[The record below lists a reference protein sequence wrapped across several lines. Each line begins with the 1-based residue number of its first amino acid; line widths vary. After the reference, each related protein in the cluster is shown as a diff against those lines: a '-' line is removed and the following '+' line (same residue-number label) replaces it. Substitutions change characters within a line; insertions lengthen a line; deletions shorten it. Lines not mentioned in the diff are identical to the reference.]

1 MSESDYYLAFAS
13 FQGIGPIKFEKLL
26 KTFGSAEKAWR
37 AKELELETILKQSLT
52 SKFLKFREE
61 FDIENYLKQ
70 LKKQRVSFVSLANE
84 NYPTLL
90 KNIPNPPIVLFVKG
104 NIGLLKTNSIAIV
117 GTRKITSYGA
127 TITKMFAADL
137 ASSGLTIISGMAI
150 GVDGIAHLSALEV
163 GGATIAVLGNGV
175 DLPFP
180 RENEHIYHKI
190 LENGGLIISEFAPG
204 ESPSVGSFPA
214 RNRIIAGLSLG
225 VLVTEGA
232 SDSGSLITANFGL
245 EFGRKVFA
253 VPGPITSSLSAAP
266 LKLIEKGARLV
277 VSPDDVIKE
286 LGISS
291 FAKAS
296 ADRQKS
302 KFKNLSK
309 EEIKIVQILENES
322 LQFDEIVRKLKID
335 SAKLG
340 TILSIMEVKG
350 LLKNSSGS
358 YSLSN

>member
-1 MSESDYYLAFAS
+1 MNESEYYLAFSNAP
-13 FQGIGPIKFEKLL
+13 GVGPIKFEKLR
-26 KTFGSAEKAWR
+26 KAFGSAEEVWEAEQP
-37 AKELELETILKQSLT
+37 ELEQILKPVLT
-52 SKFLKFREE
+52 SKFLEFREK
-61 FDIENYLKQ
+61 FDIENYLKK
-70 LKKQRVSFVSLANE
+70 LKKQKISFVSFIDDK
-84 NYPTLL
+84 YPALL
-90 KNIPNPPIVLFVKG
+90 KEIPNPPIVLFVRG
-104 NIGLLKTNSIAIV
+104 NTGLLKTNSISIV
-117 GTRKITSYGA
+117 GTRKITVYGA
-127 TITKMFAADL
+127 TVTRMFAADL

-245 EFGRKVFA
+245 EFNRKVFA
-253 VPGPITSSLSAAP
+253 VPGPITSQLSAAP

-277 VSPDDVIKE
+277 VTPEDILKE
-286 LGISS
+286 LKIENRKLKIDKTK
-291 FAKAS
+291 FA
-296 ADRQKS
+296 
-302 KFKNLSK
+302 NLSK
-309 EEIKIVQILENES
+309 EELKIVRILENES
-322 LQFDEIVRKLKID
+322 LQFDEIVRKLNID
-335 SAKLG
+335 PSKLG
-340 TILSIMEVKG
+340 TILSFMEVKG
-350 LLKNSSGS
+350 LLKNSGGI
-358 YSLSN
+358 